1 MTGEYVLLKT
11 LFKDKKIII
20 VAELMLLLIAVSP
33 LVRSQEQW
41 LPFGA
46 GFAVQAGLMA
56 VVCLAGEHVLLS
68 LITEDAYSHVMG
80 AALYMLIPALRY
92 LVYRENIIAG
102 ALLWMLLPIVVTL
115 FVLLYRKKNVV
126 LLLGFCIIVLI
137 GALLAYRFNILLLRN
152 LLIPSDMVNRYEF
165 WQLFTVYVIPEG
177 LPGLGLGAV
186 CSLVL
191 MLWVKVVLRVKTS
204 GVFFAG
210 TVLTLIALFLS
221 IESVFTAHIHR
232 FLSIIGIPVLRN
244 STLMLLICALI
255 SVLSVQA
262 LDMLKAKEKGA
273 FARIYVPV
281 GITVLTVAAYFV
293 TI

>member
-11 LFKDKKIII
+11 LFKDKKIVI

-33 LVRSQEQW
+33 VARSQGQW

-46 GFAVQAGLMA
+46 GFAVQASLMA
-56 VVCLAGEHVLLS
+56 VVCLAGEYVLVS

-80 AALYMLIPALRY
+80 VAMYMLIPSLRY
-92 LVYRENIIAG
+92 LLCRENIIAG
-102 ALLWMLLPIVVTL
+102 ALLWMLLPIVAVF

-126 LLLGFCIIVLI
+126 LLLAFCTFVLI

-204 GVFFAG
+204 GGFFAG
-210 TVLTLIALFLS
+210 TVLTLIALFFSL
-221 IESVFTAHIHR
+221 ESVFTAHIHR
-232 FLSIIGIPVLRN
+232 FLGMRGIPVLRN

-281 GITVLTVAAYFV
+281 GITVLTVSAYFV